1 MTYAGE
7 AIFCG
12 RNTLRP
18 KNIVPPQQKF
28 TSTSVKILRHW
39 GEKYK

>member
-18 KNIVPPQQKF
+18 YKHSATTAEIY
-28 TSTSVKILRHW
+28 IHL
-39 GEKYK
+39 GEDFAALWRKL